1 MPESR
6 KNSAVPFPP
15 SRVEEIFAGAARE
28 GRLAHAHLLTGA
40 PPAELE
46 KLGRGLA
53 ANLLDADPEGH
64 PDFFLLRPESKS
76 RRVSIAQVR
85 QLEHAL
91 SRRPHRAPLKVA
103 LILEAERMCIPP
115 AEAANAFLKTLEEP
129 PDHSLLLLT
138 SDRPEALLP
147 TVRSRCLTFPV
158 IPGLNPESIPG
169 IEELVSEWGKPSP
182 PDALEAYRRA
192 ALLQSFL
199 LSSRQKLEAK
209 SGEEEKED
217 REEEEN
223 TQSAAAAGQLVRI
236 REDVIS
242 HLIRAAWARANGN
255 LSPEILREVESLEKL
270 RQALARNVDQTLAI
284 EVACLRISGLN

>member
-1 MPESR
+1 M
-6 KNSAVPFPP
+6 PFPP

-255 LSPEILREVESLEKL
+255 LSPEIVREVESLEKL